1 MNRENQTL
9 DTDILLISD
18 FLPEYSKLTLEE
30 INKNFNEV
38 NIIGTFAYCIK
49 RVRKTKNITQK
60 ELGKLTGISEN
71 TIYNYENGK
80 TKPTKLNKEKILN
93 FLDISE
99 LTMHTINKSLDEFN
113 KLKEFNKYKTEKENE
128 EISNIVDEIKRINS
142 QSLYFIVDFIIK
154 NRFLELEELKK
165 VIKGFKM
172 LKSND
177 NFIIA
182 HSSNLN
188 SNNNIK
194 IELLKNGG
202 SNVTFNI
209 ENFITDVLIELSETI
224 DNIFYRKKRIEEKS
238 ILSYET
244 EKVKI
249 KQYEK
254 INNLLNNKEGGS
266 NE

>member
-1 MNRENQTL
+1 MV
-9 DTDILLISD
+9 IV
-18 FLPEYSKLTLEE
+18 K
-30 INKNFNEV
+30 
-38 NIIGTFAYCIK
+38 
-49 RVRKTKNITQK
+49 
-60 ELGKLTGISEN
+60 
-71 TIYNYENGK
+71 NGK
-80 TKPTKLNKEKILN
+80 IIVMENVEKILEIQKIKNEVAKYARTPVSKALAEELEPSSN
-93 FLDISE
+93 FE
-99 LTMHTINKSLDEFN
+99 FLTNEFN
-113 KLKEFNKYKTEKENE
+113 KLKEFNKYNTEKENE

-266 NE
+266 DE